1 MLPVVASANATLHL
15 PNMTI
20 PLPGCS
26 YPIFHQNTCEFQ
38 SFVFAKY
45 VFSKYHLTLFSRATK
60 VITDSWVA
68 LEDEEDEE
76 GDEEDEETDVESD
89 GGVEEVFELF

>member
-1 MLPVVASANATLHL
+1 M
-15 PNMTI
+15 
-20 PLPGCS
+20 
-26 YPIFHQNTCEFQ
+26 FFFQNTIQ
-38 SFVFAKY
+38 LW
-45 VFSKYHLTLFSRATK
+45 FSSRATK

-76 GDEEDEETDVESD
+76 GEEEDEETDVESD

>member
-1 MLPVVASANATLHL
+1 M
-15 PNMTI
+15 I
-20 PLPGCS
+20 PLPGCY
-26 YPIFHQNTCEFQ
+26 YPVFHQNTCKFQ
-38 SFVFAKY
+38 TFVFAKY
-45 VFSKYHLTLFSRATK
+45 VFFFQNTIQLWLSSRATK

-76 GDEEDEETDVESD
+76 GEEEDEETDVESD